1 VPHFFHGPNHH
12 TYGTGSQENSF
23 VPRQFGYRPCPHR
36 GDRLPH
42 RHDSPARGAYSHL
55 EPSRFDGLRF
65 PHCGSRLTLSN
76 CEVHKVV
83 LTSSSHMV
91 KCGIPKIFLT
101 NPSTEPLTFSRSMYM
116 NDGGLEIMWLMDS
129 GCSRYMTGDAKWF
142 SNLTPMQNK
151 EYVTFG
157 DDKKG
162 KVKTNGIIKVNEHL
176 KYKLLSISLV
186 LDDGLEISF

>member
-1 VPHFFHGPNHH
+1 
-12 TYGTGSQENSF
+12 
-23 VPRQFGYRPCPHR
+23 
-36 GDRLPH
+36 
-42 RHDSPARGAYSHL
+42 
-55 EPSRFDGLRF
+55 
-65 PHCGSRLTLSN
+65 
-76 CEVHKVV
+76 
-83 LTSSSHMV
+83 MV